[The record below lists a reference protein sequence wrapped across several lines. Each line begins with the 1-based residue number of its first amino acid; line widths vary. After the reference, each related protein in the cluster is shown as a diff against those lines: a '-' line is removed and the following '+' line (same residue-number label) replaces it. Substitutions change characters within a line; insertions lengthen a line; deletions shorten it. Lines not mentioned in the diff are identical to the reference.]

1 MTKMTEPGMK
11 IGLVARLLGKSN
23 SGWALGGGLAAIGR
37 DWIARLR
44 DDRGSALVEFA
55 VVLPVMIS
63 ILTGTASFS
72 MFLYNYQQLGYTVS
86 TASQQVASQQG
97 LLANGDPCATAVT
110 SVTGA
115 LPRWTAG
122 NFTYTVVITDS
133 NLTTHTYGPTTG
145 SSFSCTAGYSLMADN
160 QPFALTVTYRY
171 TWLPILS
178 FSPSGNLSAS
188 QTSITE

>member
-1 MTKMTEPGMK
+1 MKRMTEPGRTAV
-11 IGLVARLLGKSN
+11 IAARLLGRNKSGRARG
-23 SGWALGGGLAAIGR
+23 GWLAALGRQWIG
-37 DWIARLR
+37 RLR

-86 TASQQVASQQG
+86 NASQLVASQQG
-97 LLANGDPCATAVT
+97 LLANGDPCATVVT
-110 SVTGA
+110 SVTGG
-115 LPRWTAG
+115 LSKWTAG
-122 NFTYTVVITDS
+122 NFTYTVSITDS
-133 NLTTHTYGPTTG
+133 AGTVHTYGPTAG
-145 SSFSCTAGYSLMADN
+145 SSFSCTAGYALMADN

>member
-1 MTKMTEPGMK
+1 VTKKTEPGRMAG
-11 IGLVARLLGKSN
+11 IVGRWLGKNKSEQ
-23 SGWALGGGLAAIGR
+23 AHGGRLAAIGR
-37 DWIARLR
+37 HWIARLK

-72 MFLYNYQQLGYTVS
+72 MFLYNYQQLGFTVS
-86 TASQQVASQQG
+86 NASQLVASQQG

-115 LPRWTAG
+115 LPHWTAG
-122 NFTYTVVITDS
+122 NFTYTVTITDS
-133 NLTTHTYGPTTG
+133 AGTAHTYGPTAG
-145 SSFSCTAGYSLMADN
+145 SSFSCTAGYALMADN
-160 QPFALTVTYRY
+160 EPFALTVTYRY

-188 QTSITE
+188 QTSVTE